1 MSFKP
6 ILLAAILVCAG
17 AAPALAQDA
26 HTPFDATTLHLSA
39 TGETQATP
47 DLAAINL
54 GVQTEAPTA
63 AEALRLNR
71 VQMTAT
77 IAALKGQGL
86 KEKDIQTT
94 GLNLNAQYVFHEG
107 EPRRLTGYQ
116 ASNLVTIRVHDLAKL
131 GATVD
136 AVVAAGANQVNGIAF
151 SLADPQAAEDEAR
164 RTAIKA
170 LQAKAELY
178 AAAMGYRVERLVSL
192 SDTASSAAV
201 VRPMMAMRVM
211 ATPAE
216 PGELEVT
223 ATVSA
228 VYELKK

>member
-1 MSFKP
+1 MTFKP
-6 ILLAAILVCAG
+6 LLLAVLLFVG

-26 HTPFDATTLHLSA
+26 RTPFDATTLHLSA

-54 GVQTEAPTA
+54 GVETEAPTA

-77 IAALKGQGL
+77 ISALRRQGL
-86 KEKDIQTT
+86 QEKDIQTT

-116 ASNLVTIRVHDLAKL
+116 ASNLVTIRVHDLTKL

-136 AVVAAGANQVNGIAF
+136 AVVAAGANQVN
-151 SLADPQAAEDEAR
+151 
-164 RTAIKA
+164 A
-170 LQAKAELY
+170 LI

-192 SDTASSAAV
+192 SDTASSSNI
-201 VRPMMAMRVM
+201 VRPMMAMRAM

-216 PGELEVT
+216 PGELAVT
-223 ATVSA
+223 AMVSA
-228 VYELKK
+228 VYELEK